1 MFIQIIQGRCTK
13 QDELRAAMDRWRVE
27 CEPGALGFLGGTYGF
42 TDDDMFC
49 AVVRFETR
57 EAARANSARPDQG
70 RWWESVEPLFD
81 GPVEFHDCEDVLL
94 MLDGGSDEAGFVQIV
109 RGRVRDP
116 ERLRTMMDR
125 VSTILHEERPEI
137 IGATIAIEPDGTF
150 TETVAFT
157 DEAAARAGEA
167 KEMPAELG
175 ALVSDVFMEDTK
187 YLDLHHPWFATHAQG
202 SQSGR

>member
-1 MFIQIIQGRCTK
+1 VFIQIIQGKCTK
-13 QDELRAAMDRWRVE
+13 RDELKAAMDRWRVE

-42 TDDDMFC
+42 TDGDMFC

-57 EAARANSARPDQG
+57 EAALANSARPDQG
-70 RWWESVEPLFD
+70 RWWETVAPLFD
-81 GPVEFHDCEDVLL
+81 GGVEFHDCDDVLL
-94 MLDGGSDEAGFVQIV
+94 MLGGGSDDAGFVQVI

-116 ERLRTMMDR
+116 EKLRSMMDR

-137 IGATIAIEPDGTF
+137 LGATIAIEPDGSF

-157 DEAAARAGEA
+157 DEAAARSGEA

-175 ALVSDVFMEDTK
+175 ALVSDVFMDDTS
-187 YLDLHHPWFATHAQG
+187 YLDLPHPWFATHAAG
-202 SQSGR
+202 TQSGR